1 MGVGK
6 YFTNLIFKVHYRPT
20 NIPLPSLRRL
30 FYSIFMQPDADK
42 NFPDRYWNNNDR
54 KAFWLSRSSHAL
66 RLIVKFRLEM
76 GSKQRINIW
85 IPAYFCNESLTPLRK
100 ERVNLFFYPI
110 LKNGSPNLEVMEKT
124 INEANKPDLFL
135 AVHFFGN
142 IMNFDKSIKFAKRF
156 DAWFI
161 EDAAHVLSNR
171 NNLGE
176 KSHFIFFSPHK
187 LLAIPDGSILIIN
200 ENKLSEDENYDNNH
214 LSQIYEK
221 FISSGRKNSF
231 DLLLWT
237 LKRILQKLGIRKKV
251 HASLENFKE
260 NDSKVSTIFLEPSI
274 SNFSKKLITLYDDL
288 NSECEIRI
296 KNYNYWKQFFKDN
309 KFFGEKIFSTND
321 PQCPYLF
328 GIRLTNNSDLVS
340 ALKLLNE
347 KNIPVSSWPDLPNEV
362 WTEQIKFKE
371 CIDLKRQTL
380 FLPVH
385 SSLRIEK
392 IKI

>member
-1 MGVGK
+1 M
-6 YFTNLIFKVHYRPT
+6 
-20 NIPLPSLRRL
+20 
-30 FYSIFMQPDADK
+30 D
-42 NFPDRYWNNNDR
+42 
-54 KAFWLSRSSHAL
+54 
-66 RLIVKFRLEM
+66 
-76 GSKQRINIW
+76 SKQKINIW
-85 IPAYFCNESLTPLRK
+85 IPAYFCNESLTPLRQ

-110 LKNGSPNLEVMEKT
+110 LKNGSPNLEEMEKT

-142 IMNFDKSIKFAKRF
+142 IINFDKSIKFAKRF

-171 NNLGE
+171 NNLGK

-187 LLAIPDGSILIIN
+187 LLAIPDGSILILN
-200 ENKLSEDENYDNNH
+200 QNRLSEDENYDNNRF
-214 LSQIYEK
+214 SQIYEK
-221 FISSGRKNSF
+221 FVSSGRRNSV
-231 DLLLWT
+231 DLVLWT
-237 LKRILQKLGIRKKV
+237 FKRILQKLGIRKKV
-251 HASLENFKE
+251 SASLENLKE

-288 NSECEIRI
+288 NSECEIRV
-296 KNYNYWKQFFKDN
+296 KNYNFWKQFFKDN
-309 KFFGEKIFSTND
+309 KFFGEEIFSINE

-328 GIRLTNNSDLVS
+328 GIRLTNDTDLVS
-340 ALKLLNE
+340 ALKLLNK

-385 SSLRIEK
+385 SSLIIEK